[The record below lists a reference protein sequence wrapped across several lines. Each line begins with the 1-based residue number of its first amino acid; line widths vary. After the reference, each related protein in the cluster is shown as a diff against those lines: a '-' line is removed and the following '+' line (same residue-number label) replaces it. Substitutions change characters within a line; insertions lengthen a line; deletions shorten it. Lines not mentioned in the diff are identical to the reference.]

1 MSLRGEICRFCYNAL
16 SNTLVELDEAHYGIL
31 EGYQQGQNLPGA
43 RENGFFGL
51 HREIL
56 KRITNERKDIEMKK
70 IMAVMFVMS
79 VLFPMTANATYR
91 LKLLY
96 VQSRVFE
103 NSTRANTIGFECRDV
118 NNKYPLTDVV
128 GTAVLTDPSGK
139 TIKLNPVFSGYMET
153 DVTYDAANGQ
163 WKWDAPYH
171 YANYTAVIT
180 DQLITGTYHLKLTDK
195 DGEISEEKLEFGRVV
210 DLPVIPARSYRLH
223 INPAG
228 DLVWEWQVP
237 DNIPPTIQ
245 SSARAWIDYF
255 DEKQKLIGK
264 IWVTLPTHVAYLP
277 IPRSTLE
284 QISQVGKTFEFGT
297 HIRANDNYNRSYSTS
312 IMQYGT
318 NLLK

>member
-1 MSLRGEICRFCYNAL
+1 MTIPSMKSIL
-16 SNTLVELDEAHYGIL
+16 SIL
-31 EGYQQGQNLPGA
+31 EII
-43 RENGFFGL
+43 E
-51 HREIL
+51 
-56 KRITNERKDIEMKK
+56 RIMNERKDIEMKK

-79 VLFPMTANATYR
+79 ILFPMTANATYR
-91 LKLLY
+91 LKLFY

-103 NSTRANTIGFECRDV
+103 NGTRAHTIGFDCRDA

-128 GTAVLTDPSGK
+128 GTAVLTDPNGK
-139 TIKLNPVFSGYMET
+139 IIKLNPVYSGYMET
-153 DVTYDAANGQ
+153 DVMYDAANGQ

-171 YANYTAVIT
+171 YANYTAEIA
-180 DQLITGTYHLKLTDK
+180 DRLITGTYQLKLTDK
-195 DGEISEEKLEFGRVV
+195 DGEISEEKFEFGRVV
-210 DLPVIPARSYRLH
+210 DLPVIPAISYRLY
-223 INPAG
+223 INPAK

-245 SSARAWIDYF
+245 SSVRAWIDYF

-264 IWVTLPTHVAYLP
+264 IWVTLPTHVAYWP

-284 QISQVGKTFEFGT
+284 QISQVGKTFEFGI

-312 IMQYGT
+312 IMQYST